1 MILVEHGTII
11 TVDAGRRILS
21 DGSVLVDGA
30 EIVQVG
36 PARDVRPPRVPDR
49 VIDARRMVVTPGFV
63 DTHVHLSEHLNRGLL
78 LDDIPVDRYLPDW
91 LIPLYSVMTPEDE
104 VHAALLAGIEMI
116 RTGTTTFCEAG
127 TLFEPAAVAAA
138 VERLGMR
145 AILGRWTWDL
155 ESGPDRMRQSTREAL
170 CANEAMLEQV
180 NGNRGESGGLVTA
193 WPLLLGFGTCSEEL
207 IRGAKALADR
217 HGVGWGMM
225 HLASHPSRKT
235 RDRLPLATLDGWGVL
250 GPNAKLSHMVYLDD
264 ADIRL
269 LARRGV
275 KISHCPTAGLKH
287 TKGLAAHAR
296 VPEMIAR
303 GVCVSLGG
311 DSGNGSNHFDM
322 LRMMYLVATIY
333 KDARLDVTVMPPE
346 TVLEMATIR
355 GAESLLMERRIGS
368 LEPGKRADLV
378 LYSRDQPEWRP
389 LLNPLNNLVYAATGS
404 SVRSVM
410 IDGRLVLDDGR
421 ITTVDERA
429 IYERVEVLA
438 REQVRRAGLTI
449 ESKWPTTG

>member
-1 MILVEHGTII
+1 
-11 TVDAGRRILS
+11 
-21 DGSVLVDGA
+21 
-30 EIVQVG
+30 
-36 PARDVRPPRVPDR
+36 
-49 VIDARRMVVTPGFV
+49 
-63 DTHVHLSEHLNRGLL
+63 
-78 LDDIPVDRYLPDW
+78 
-91 LIPLYSVMTPEDE
+91 
-104 VHAALLAGIEMI
+104 
-116 RTGTTTFCEAG
+116 
-127 TLFEPAAVAAA
+127 
-138 VERLGMR
+138 MR
-145 AILGRWTWDL
+145 AILGRWTRDL
-155 ESGPDRMRQSTREAL
+155 ESGPERMRQSTREAL
-170 CANEAMLEQV
+170 RANEAMLEQV
-180 NGNRGESGGLVTA
+180 NRSSGGRGGLVAA

-207 IRGAKALADR
+207 IRGAKALVDR

-235 RDRLPLATLDGWGVL
+235 RDRLPLATLDGGGVL

-264 ADIRL
+264 ADIAR

-303 GVCVSLGG
+303 GVFVSLGG

-378 LYSRDQPEWRP
+378 LYDRDQPEWRP

>member
-1 MILVEHGTII
+1 
-11 TVDAGRRILS
+11 
-21 DGSVLVDGA
+21 
-30 EIVQVG
+30 
-36 PARDVRPPRVPDR
+36 
-49 VIDARRMVVTPGFV
+49 
-63 DTHVHLSEHLNRGLL
+63 
-78 LDDIPVDRYLPDW
+78 
-91 LIPLYSVMTPEDE
+91 
-104 VHAALLAGIEMI
+104 
-116 RTGTTTFCEAG
+116 
-127 TLFEPAAVAAA
+127 
-138 VERLGMR
+138 
-145 AILGRWTWDL
+145 
-155 ESGPDRMRQSTREAL
+155 
-170 CANEAMLEQV
+170 
-180 NGNRGESGGLVTA
+180 
-193 WPLLLGFGTCSEEL
+193 
-207 IRGAKALADR
+207 
-217 HGVGWGMM
+217 M

-275 KISHCPTAGLKH
+275 KISHCPTAALKH

-449 ESKWPTTG
+449 ESRWPTTG